1 MRFES
6 VPLEEAIGKI
16 LGHNI
21 AGSDGRR
28 ALRKGKPLEQAD
40 IAKLKKLGRDSVY
53 VAILDGN
60 DIEENQA
67 ALQIAEA
74 VAGLNTTLSRP
85 TTGRANILADH
96 LGLLRVDT
104 ERLMQVNMLDSV
116 TLATIGNHSV
126 VSPRQMVATLKV
138 ISYGVPN
145 NIVREAV
152 RIGQDGLMAGRPTG
166 PIIRVDQLEHR
177 RVGLI
182 LSGSPTVKERIVAGF
197 TKALAPRLQSW
208 GSDIDH
214 VAFIPLEDEQGE
226 VELANEIERMV
237 ANQIDLIILAGET
250 AIMDRFDIA
259 PRAVERSGG
268 RVTCFGAPVDPGN
281 LLMLARH
288 DAGPRSVQIIGAPGC
303 ARSPKRNIID
313 LVIPRLLVGDYLTKI
328 DIVQMGIGGMLDDV
342 IERGRP
348 RKLN

>member
-1 MRFES
+1 M
-6 VPLEEAIGKI
+6 PLNEAIGKI

-21 AGSDGRR
+21 AGLDGRR
-28 ALRKGKPLEQAD
+28 AFRKGKPLGPAD
-40 IAKLKKLGRDSVY
+40 VVKLKALGRNSVY
-53 VAILDGN
+53 VAILDDN
-60 DIEENQA
+60 DIEENRA

-74 VAGLNTTLSRP
+74 VSGLNTTLSRP
-85 TTGRANILADH
+85 TTGRANILAEQ
-96 LGLLRVDT
+96 LGLLRIDT

-116 TLATIGNHSV
+116 TLATIENHSV
-126 VSPRQMVATLKV
+126 VSPRQMIATLKV

-145 NIVREAV
+145 NVVREAV
-152 RIGQDGLMAGRPTG
+152 RIGQEGLMAGRSTG
-166 PIIRVDQLEHR
+166 PIIRVDKLEHK

-182 LSGSPTVKERIVAGF
+182 LSGSPAVKERIIAGF
-197 TKALAPRLQSW
+197 TKALTPRLQSW
-208 GSDIDH
+208 GSDIDR

-226 VELANEIERMV
+226 IELACEIERMV
-237 ANQIDLIILAGET
+237 ANRIDLIILAGET
-250 AIMDRFDIA
+250 AIMDRFDIT

-288 DAGPRSVQIIGAPGC
+288 DAGPHSVQIIGAPGC

-313 LVIPRLLVGDYLTKI
+313 LVIPRLLIGDYLTKI